1 TTTLRQLDHVTRS
14 ETFYGYDISQAPE
27 EEVVPPVLASTTTMV
42 SVPQPQVESPEAG
55 VPPLAVH
62 IARPAYLRTS
72 GSFLQS
78 VQSVVAGGVRKL
90 AATDVRAL
98 LVSERFWRGAW
109 IVSFVLAV
117 LVVLGA
123 WHWWA
128 AIVQAW
134 PAAARLHQ
142 PG

>member
-1 TTTLRQLDHVTRS
+1 MTAVREAVVAHPASPVVAL
-14 ETFYGYDISQAPE
+14 APE
-27 EEVVPPVLASTTTMV
+27 EEVVPPVLASTTTMA
-42 SVPQPQVESPEAG
+42 SVTQPQVESPEAG

-78 VQSVVAGGVRKL
+78 VVAGGVRKL

-98 LVSERFWRGAW
+98 LVSERFWRGVW
-109 IVSFVLAV
+109 VVSLVLAV

-128 AIVQAW
+128 AVVQAW